1 MSKFKRFHD
10 AFVDLEQINL
20 WQKEHATSEEKLN
33 LLIQQ
38 NELKEHKAINEV
50 NRIDVGWSQ
59 LRIMKENEN
68 HWCEILESGKW
79 SRISAAKL
87 HQLSFDKR
95 VYNWLNQHLNSTDN
109 IQNPPNNKS
118 DSLEQNTSV
127 RNKKSQVSILT
138 TFLRNFLL
146 NK

>member
-68 HWCEILESGKW
+68 HWCEIFESGEW
-79 SRISAAKL
+79 NRISVTKL
-87 HQLSFDKR
+87 HQLSFDKTI
-95 VYNWLNQHLNSTDN
+95 NDWLKQHYYS
-109 IQNPPNNKS
+109 KAS
-118 DSLEQNTSV
+118 
-127 RNKKSQVSILT
+127 R
-138 TFLRNFLL
+138 
-146 NK
+146 